1 MLPIRKKY
9 LDSERADFVGS
20 PFQHQRVTAME
31 NTIGLHP
38 FFDAA
43 TFTYIP
49 RPGRSQVAIPTCN
62 KSKTQQQ

>member
-1 MLPIRKKY
+1 MLQVVRKKY
-9 LDSERADFVGS
+9 LDSELPDFVGS
-20 PFQHQRVTAME
+20 PFQHQRAMGME

-62 KSKTQQQ
+62 KTRQQ